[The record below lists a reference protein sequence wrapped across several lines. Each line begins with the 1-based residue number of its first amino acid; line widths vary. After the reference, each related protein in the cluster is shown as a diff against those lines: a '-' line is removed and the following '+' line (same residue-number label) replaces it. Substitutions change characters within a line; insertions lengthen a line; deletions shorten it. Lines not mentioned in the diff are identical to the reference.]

1 MFRLMKV
8 LFLVER
14 KNIKFRSIMVIL
26 ILFIIGSFVYLENS
40 QFRELEPGTAAE
52 VVALNSALDQFRN
65 VDATDSEVASPLY
78 RNLISQSSN
87 LANRTLG
94 LVMED
99 KETYIQ
105 DAIDLTEVRNE
116 AYLMDGFKDVAQF
129 IPTYRQNQLDYAL
142 FTGNPGSR

>member
-1 MFRLMKV
+1 
-8 LFLVER
+8 
-14 KNIKFRSIMVIL
+14 MVIL